1 MKNVNEAAQILL
13 SHEDLQRIKVLS
25 QLTGETSSARVVM
38 TALELAELV
47 IKNMKEG
54 NKIAI
59 EHPDQQKEY
68 IRITDT

>member
-1 MKNVNEAAQILL
+1 MKNVEEVAQILL

-68 IRITDT
+68 IRMTDT